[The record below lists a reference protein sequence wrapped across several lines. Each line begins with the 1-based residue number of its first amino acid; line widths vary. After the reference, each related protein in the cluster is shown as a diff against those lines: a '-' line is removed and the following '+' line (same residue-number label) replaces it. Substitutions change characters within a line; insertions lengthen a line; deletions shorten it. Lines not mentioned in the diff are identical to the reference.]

1 MSFFRL
7 IKDHSGCCILDQLQR
22 LDSTCGK
29 ARQESISPVWREQEL
44 GQGVVRLALISPY
57 FTKLINYST
66 LRQFQVSE
74 MLNRNMHSFAYI
86 FRTEH
91 FNIVSKC

>member
-29 ARQESISPVWREQEL
+29 ARQESITIVQSGETRAWTRSCAACSDRKGLIFLMLYKANLQDRA
-44 GQGVVRLALISPY
+44 VVAIWSV
-57 FTKLINYST
+57 KLN
-66 LRQFQVSE
+66 
-74 MLNRNMHSFAYI
+74 
-86 FRTEH
+86 
-91 FNIVSKC
+91 